1 MTDRIDFSS
10 QAQAEAA
17 FVNFAQFTTPERPQ
31 TWYQG
36 LIKAISSLQ
45 DMFLIQKYPMGKVT
59 ATITVSNQ
67 IDQTLAERGFIQPDE
82 VRTVTLH
89 DVLVDTGA
97 TRLCL
102 PTPIISQLGL
112 TIQGEADVKTA
123 TGVEKVRI
131 FKAVTLTIA
140 GREGIFN
147 CIELPA
153 DSDPL
158 IGVIPLE
165 DLGLEPDLQN
175 QRLRLLP
182 MEGKET
188 YLTVM

>member
-1 MTDRIDFSS
+1 M
-10 QAQAEAA
+10 
-17 FVNFAQFTTPERPQ
+17 
-31 TWYQG
+31 
-36 LIKAISSLQ
+36 LITQ
-45 DMFLIQKYPMGKVT
+45 QHPMGKVT
-59 ATITVSNQ
+59 TTITVSNQ
-67 IDQTLAERGFIQPDE
+67 IDQTLAERGFIKADE
-82 VRTVTLH
+82 IRTVTLH

-102 PTPIISQLGL
+102 PATVISQLGL
-112 TIQGEADVKTA
+112 TVQGEADVKTA
-123 TGVEKVRI
+123 TGIEKVRI
-131 FKAVTLTIA
+131 FKAVTLTIS

-175 QRLRLLP
+175 QQLRLLP

>member
-1 MTDRIDFSS
+1 M
-10 QAQAEAA
+10 
-17 FVNFAQFTTPERPQ
+17 
-31 TWYQG
+31 
-36 LIKAISSLQ
+36 LITQ
-45 DMFLIQKYPMGKVT
+45 EHPMGKVT
-59 ATITVSNQ
+59 TTITVSNQ
-67 IDQTLAERGFIQPDE
+67 IDQTLAERGFIKADE
-82 VRTVTLH
+82 IRTVTLH

-102 PTPIISQLGL
+102 PATVISQLGL
-112 TIQGEADVKTA
+112 TVQGEADVKTA
-123 TGVEKVRI
+123 TGIEKVRI
-131 FKAVTLTIA
+131 FKAITLTIG